1 MTQKILVPHDGSELS
16 DRALNKAIEF
26 AKPLKSDIIILH
38 ILDDKLIPS
47 EAIMSILGKKSS
59 TVMDAKLQILNI
71 VRIGAEQ
78 LLKDRTEKVR
88 KSGINVRFIVGMDRP
103 QREWQM

>member
-59 TVMDAKLQILNI
+59 TVMDAK
-71 VRIGAEQ
+71 
-78 LLKDRTEKVR
+78 
-88 KSGINVRFIVGMDRP
+88 
-103 QREWQM
+103 